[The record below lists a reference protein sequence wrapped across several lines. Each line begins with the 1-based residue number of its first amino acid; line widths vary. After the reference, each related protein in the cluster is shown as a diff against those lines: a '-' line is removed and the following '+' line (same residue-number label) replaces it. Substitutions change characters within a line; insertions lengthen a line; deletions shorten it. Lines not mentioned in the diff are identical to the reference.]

1 MTAPQDPF
9 STPPQDPFHT
19 PPQGT
24 SGSTP
29 PGTGGQP
36 AGYGAP
42 GYGQPPT
49 GYRQPAPA
57 YGDLARPPY
66 AGWWRRIAS
75 ALIDGLVLLLA
86 ALPIL
91 VLAGVSGELDATE
104 DGSIQG
110 GLFTALAYLAGFS
123 AGVYNLVRQG
133 RTGQTLGKSA
143 VGTRL
148 LKDADGTPVGAG
160 RSILRYVLHLVDQI
174 PLYLGYL
181 WPLWDRKK
189 QTFADKIMSTVVVRG

>member
-9 STPPQDPFHT
+9 STAPQDPFRT
-19 PPQGT
+19 PPDGA
-24 SGSTP
+24 SSSTA
-29 PGTGGQP
+29 PGMGGQP
-36 AGYGAP
+36 APYGAP
-42 GYGQPPT
+42 GHGQSPAGYGQT
-49 GYRQPAPA
+49 APA

-66 AGWWRRIAS
+66 AGWWRRIGS
-75 ALIDGLVLLLA
+75 ALIDGLVLLA
-86 ALPIL
+86 AAFPFL
-91 VLAGVSGELDATE
+91 VLAGVTGELDATE

-110 GLFTALAYLAGFS
+110 GLFTALAYVAGIA

-133 RTGQTLGKSA
+133 RTGQTFGKSA